1 MMTRNNAHA
10 QVEDAEAQA
19 RAAGTLSEICI
30 KNAGIKTKIAN
41 SGAFLGLSKL
51 VGTNGSSSY
60 DIVLQ
65 RLAGEFL
72 SPAFWFSPFLR
83 LVLMVVPLG
92 TCFPAIIITS

>member
-1 MMTRNNAHA
+1 MTRNNAHA

-72 SPAFWFSPFLR
+72 SPAF
-83 LVLMVVPLG
+83 
-92 TCFPAIIITS
+92 CFCESLFAPSFNGRAPRDLLPCHHHH